1 MIKGLVV
8 RITLNMSFPKQR
20 NNVVFSVPRF
30 ELLILNSGSK
40 SREASMKIMN
50 FLMPRQRKA
59 ARMMIQMTIVM
70 SPWLKI
76 LLDRLEAADI
86 PCNW

>member
-1 MIKGLVV
+1 MIRGLVV

-50 FLMPRQRKA
+50 FLMPRQEGSEDDDTDDDSDEPLVEDSVRYF
-59 ARMMIQMTIVM
+59 R
-70 SPWLKI
+70 SS
-76 LLDRLEAADI
+76 
-86 PCNW
+86 